1 MQNLI
6 FGPII
11 SRRFG
16 YSLGIDLSPNTKQC
30 NFDCLYCEL
39 QGAKPQ
45 DSMREV
51 IPAYEYVDSIS
62 RYLASNPK
70 QKIDVLTFT
79 ANGEPTLYPH
89 LLELIKT
96 LKPSL
101 PPHIKTLILSNGS
114 LFWQQSVREAL
125 LEFDMVKFSLDSLNP
140 RTFARIDRPHKSLHL
155 ESIKKGIA
163 TFATEF
169 TQKTNGKLIGEIL
182 LLKGVNDT
190 STHAKELAQFLSRI
204 PISRLDIGTLDRPP
218 AHKATPLS
226 IKEIETFV
234 SYFEGLCVYIPR
246 RTSQDSNTPK
256 RTLNKEELIQTL
268 SMRPLTL
275 EDMQALFCDNTLALA
290 DTLTKSH
297 ILKWEQVGNIAFLCP
312 TNSTTKVLF

>member
-16 YSLGIDLSPNTKQC
+16 YSLGVDLSPNTKQC

-39 QGAKPQ
+39 KGAKTQ

-51 IPAYEYVDSIS
+51 VPVGEYVDTIS
-62 RYLASNPK
+62 RYLRTHPR

-125 LEFDMVKFSLDSLNP
+125 LEFDIVKFSLDSLNASA
-140 RTFARIDRPHKSLHL
+140 FSRIDRPHKSLNL
-155 ESIKKGIA
+155 ESIKEGIA

-169 TQKTNGKLIGEIL
+169 TQKTQGKLVGEIL
-182 LLKGVNDT
+182 LLKGIND
-190 STHAKELAQFLSRI
+190 SPAHAKELARFLSHI
-204 PISRLDIGTLDRPP
+204 PLSRLDIGTLDRPP
-218 AHKATPLS
+218 AHRATPLS
-226 IKEIETFV
+226 QAEIESFASHFT
-234 SYFEGLCVYIPR
+234 GICVYIPS
-246 RTSQDSNTPK
+246 RTPQDSQSPK
-256 RTLNKEELIQTL
+256 RTLSRSELIQAL
-268 SMRPLTL
+268 SMRPLTR
-275 EDMQALFCDNTLALA
+275 EDMQALFCEDTLALA
-290 DTLTKSH
+290 DTLTHSH
-297 ILKWEQVGNIAFLCP
+297 ILRWEQVGNIAFLRP
-312 TNSTTKVLF
+312 AT